1 LDISSLFSRRLKLW
15 IYGGV
20 SLILADF
27 EMPMAHAA
35 GYLTYSMSPAATL
48 SAIKLIADGENF
60 VPADILADEN
70 MMVGKGHLTGREHDV
85 LSGLFAGSSNKEIA
99 RSLNLSEVTIKH
111 HLKSLRS
118 KLGAKN
124 RTHAVCRAIE
134 LGIS

>member
-1 LDISSLFSRRLKLW
+1 MLLGLRRD
-15 IYGGV
+15 
-20 SLILADF
+20 AD
-27 EMPMAHAA
+27 AA
-35 GYLTYSMSPAATL
+35 
-48 SAIKLIADGENF
+48 K
-60 VPADILADEN
+60 LADEN

-124 RTHAVCRAIE
+124 RTHAVCWAIE

>member
-1 LDISSLFSRRLKLW
+1 ML
-15 IYGGV
+15 
-20 SLILADF
+20 LA
-27 EMPMAHAA
+27 HVA

-60 VPADILADEN
+60 VPSDILADEN
-70 MMVGKGHLTGREHDV
+70 MMVGKGHLTRREHDV

-118 KLGAKN
+118 KLCAKN
-124 RTHAVCRAIE
+124 RTHAVCWAIE